1 MLTEKMIHVELE
13 RLIRS
18 GEFYSSIDEKDIQ
31 RIKNLVHVDENLLP
45 AFSIDE
51 YIRRKYASATDNAL
65 RSTEQLQVLT
75 SDDNVSTQLR
85 QILRPDL
92 VCINPER
99 QQIVIFEIKKST
111 QTERQALT
119 ELLAYEHEIINI
131 LPFLSTYDLTFV
143 LVSTEWSVLLEH
155 AAGSAI
161 SWSNKNL
168 LCLKVDLNQNNFKLN
183 IHGLNSWSITGN
195 AFFPPK
201 SVASFTVS
209 FEAAQSMEESE
220 ITYRLDLLLGFFA
233 READRVGLHGFALV
247 VQDLGPYCDRGYQ
260 IVFCAVSPLALFD
273 SMLSSGQITTSDGH
287 LVEEIEKHKLDHGTE
302 SGISSLD
309 DLIKKIVI
317 PRLGAFTNVEFG
329 GYFSWDITRNG
340 LKDRCLPTFVEFWGL
355 PGDYARA
362 YINNPAVQ
370 NARTILFESGMTDWR
385 NPTTGLWLIRNL
397 FKPTF
402 CGDGFVRPSDTFRL
416 GLAIGH
422 DDYLRQ
428 VARHSPSRPKSI
440 EAAMFWNYST
450 FDCYIDEL
458 FILARTATTISPP
471 KEAIRISGDVD
482 QDISHD
488 ALIKWVVSEILQSDN
503 FHVKAFYLGL
513 NLAQAVTAEDLR
525 PSNFIQ
531 LSKDEQTLNNFRL
544 TTEFILKFSAETPS
558 YNEAVKNKKI
568 SSALNILGITTEGVN
583 NKAIDLSGVD
593 LPKLC
598 EAVKDIFSIADLTIP
613 AITHLFEELPAMH
626 VDWDTLKEGIDG
638 MYNREVRYPAIYIST
653 NGSIGTASYDN
664 VEYAKLF
671 RPLSDTELEVY
682 VMDGSSGFET
692 FRIEKWEDVRK
703 GKLVKLPGQ

>member
-309 DLIKKIVI
+309 DLIKK
-317 PRLGAFTNVEFG
+317 
-329 GYFSWDITRNG
+329 
-340 LKDRCLPTFVEFWGL
+340 
-355 PGDYARA
+355 
-362 YINNPAVQ
+362 
-370 NARTILFESGMTDWR
+370 
-385 NPTTGLWLIRNL
+385 
-397 FKPTF
+397 
-402 CGDGFVRPSDTFRL
+402 
-416 GLAIGH
+416 
-422 DDYLRQ
+422 
-428 VARHSPSRPKSI
+428 
-440 EAAMFWNYST
+440 
-450 FDCYIDEL
+450 
-458 FILARTATTISPP
+458 
-471 KEAIRISGDVD
+471 
-482 QDISHD
+482 
-488 ALIKWVVSEILQSDN
+488 
-503 FHVKAFYLGL
+503 
-513 NLAQAVTAEDLR
+513 
-525 PSNFIQ
+525 
-531 LSKDEQTLNNFRL
+531 
-544 TTEFILKFSAETPS
+544 
-558 YNEAVKNKKI
+558 
-568 SSALNILGITTEGVN
+568 
-583 NKAIDLSGVD
+583 
-593 LPKLC
+593 
-598 EAVKDIFSIADLTIP
+598 
-613 AITHLFEELPAMH
+613 
-626 VDWDTLKEGIDG
+626 
-638 MYNREVRYPAIYIST
+638 
-653 NGSIGTASYDN
+653 
-664 VEYAKLF
+664 
-671 RPLSDTELEVY
+671 
-682 VMDGSSGFET
+682 
-692 FRIEKWEDVRK
+692 
-703 GKLVKLPGQ
+703 